1 MKLIKRNNYQPSFPS
16 FFDDIFTKDLFGMDR
31 DFSPFKSN
39 PAVNI
44 KENDESFKIEVAA
57 PGLKKEDF
65 NVELDQNVLTISF
78 EQKGEKEEKD
88 EKEKFTRREFS
99 YSSFKRSFTIPENVV
114 NAEEINAQYND
125 GILSLHLPKK
135 EEAKVQAKRLIEI
148 Q

>member
-31 DFSPFKSN
+31 DFAPFKTT

-44 KENDESFKIEVAA
+44 KENEESFKIEVAA
-57 PGLKKEDF
+57 PGLNKEDF
-65 NVELDQNVLTISF
+65 NVELDQNILTISF
-78 EQKGEKEEKD
+78 EQKDEKEEKD

-99 YSSFKRSFTIPENVV
+99 YTSFKRSFTIPENVV

-125 GILSLHLPKK
+125 GILSLTLPKK
-135 EEAKVQAKRLIEI
+135 EEAKVKAKRLIDI
-148 Q
+148 K